1 MFFLNDFFFAVYQRI
16 EKTSVYEI
24 VLQLYNEAWV
34 NGMQDPNNLVRQ
46 NMTDQMLHLV
56 SISGGSSHSFLTIS
70 DNQNERE
77 GKTFPLYKT

>member
-1 MFFLNDFFFAVYQRI
+1 MERNSFFFAVYQRI

-56 SISGGSSHSFLTIS
+56 SIKVGII
-70 DNQNERE
+70 
-77 GKTFPLYKT
+77 Y